1 MLFRSDRE
9 HDRAAQHDLEHRLQ
23 ERRVHVARADE
34 GDRPQLEEHH
44 DPGNRGRDPERV
56 RPGRSE
62 DSKPAEQL
70 SAREREVLVLI
81 SQGLSDA
88 AIGKRLRRSP
98 NTVRNHVA
106 SLYRK
111 LGVHRRT
118 DAVIWGRENGY
129 IARK

>member
-1 MLFRSDRE
+1 MTDASWLSKGILEKLAAFR
-9 HDRAAQHDLEHRLQ
+9 
-23 ERRVHVARADE
+23 
-34 GDRPQLEEHH
+34 
-44 DPGNRGRDPERV
+44 